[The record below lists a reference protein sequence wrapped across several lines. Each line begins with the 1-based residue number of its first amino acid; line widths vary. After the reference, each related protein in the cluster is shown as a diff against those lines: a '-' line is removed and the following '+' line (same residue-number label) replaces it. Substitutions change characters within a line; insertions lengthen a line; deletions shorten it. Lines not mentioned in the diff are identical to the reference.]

1 MNKEHF
7 WDQALT
13 TKKCEYSDLANGQR
27 TARLQQTR
35 SSSEIIAF
43 VIQFGVPTIED
54 REERVTA
61 CLLPNLS

>member
-1 MNKEHF
+1 MNIFGIKLLL
-7 WDQALT
+7 Q
-13 TKKCEYSDLANGQR
+13 KKCEYSDLANGQR